1 MTLSVRTLLSVIICN
16 EFRIRSVLSFHNH
29 FEQTRHF
36 FTKTAMQNIRSDG
49 IGGRGVTYV
58 PTSGSY
64 DNVVVW
70 LHGLGDT
77 ADGWASLMPGLGLKD
92 TKFILPTANS
102 RPISIN
108 NGMKITLTMVCQRK
122 VSINNYRPVRF

>member
-1 MTLSVRTLLSVIICN
+1 
-16 EFRIRSVLSFHNH
+16 
-29 FEQTRHF
+29 
-36 FTKTAMQNIRSDG
+36 MQNIRSDG